1 MNKEVGE
8 VFIANDQIEVNLEE
22 LLKEAFSSIKMHTRV
37 KVLDYKLND
46 GKVSLRI
53 EGAEENIRVLED
65 RLGINKETTAL
76 TNSAVDRVKVS
87 LSKLIERNFDESY
100 SIKLKSLDNFSEEMI
115 HIALE
120 LTLATIPYPVSVQ
133 YHIADDGYLTVS
145 YSCFGNADK
154 DERWS
159 ASSITAEKL
168 IEKLKEISDYYE
180 NGAIGILLEELEG

>member
-1 MNKEVGE
+1 MEKEVGE
-8 VFIANDQIEVNLEE
+8 VFIANDSIEVDLEE

-37 KVLDYKLND
+37 KVSGYSIND
-46 GKVSLRI
+46 NKVTLRI

-65 RLGINKETTAL
+65 RLGIKKETTAL

-87 LSKLIERNFDESY
+87 LSKLIERNFDEEY

-120 LTLATIPYPVSVQ
+120 LTLATIPYPISIQ

-145 YSCFGNADK
+145 YSCFGDANK

-159 ASSITAEKL
+159 ASSIMADRL
-168 IEKLKEISDYYE
+168 VAKLKEISTYYK
-180 NGAIGILLEELEG
+180 NTMLDR